1 MLSKSVNQRMRQLA
15 GVWRE
20 VAESV
25 PVKVVEIMI
34 LPAHHCT
41 GAVAGRTGMR
51 GRRHLPRPSY
61 SLLLH
66 LDYRQTA
73 IARATIKKKKINCL

>member
-1 MLSKSVNQRMRQLA
+1 MRQLA
-15 GVWRE
+15 GVWHE
-20 VAESV
+20 VAQSV

-41 GAVAGRTGMR
+41 SAVAGRTGTR

-66 LDYRQTA
+66 LDCTQTA
-73 IARATIKKKKINCL
+73 IARATITKEKKN